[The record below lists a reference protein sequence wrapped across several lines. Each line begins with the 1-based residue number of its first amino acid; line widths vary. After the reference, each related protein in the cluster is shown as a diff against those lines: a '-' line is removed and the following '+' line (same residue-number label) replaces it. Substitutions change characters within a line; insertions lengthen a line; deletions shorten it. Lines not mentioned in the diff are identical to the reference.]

1 MAKVTKLEGN
11 NTHKTTKKLRVAAY
25 CRVSS
30 NSEAQEES
38 LKAQKEH
45 YEAYIFSRKD
55 WEFAGLYYDKG
66 ITGTKK
72 EGRVQL
78 LQLLEDCEAGKIDFI
93 ITKSISRFSR
103 NTTDCLELVRRLL
116 ELSIPVYF
124 EKENINTGTMESEL
138 FLAILSS
145 LAQDESTS
153 ISENNLWAVKNRF
166 KNGTYKIGYP
176 PYGYDWTGEAIVI
189 NPAQAPVV
197 RRIFAEALSG
207 KGTHSI
213 AKVLNAEQIPNK
225 KNGLWRA
232 TSILAMLKNNFYTG
246 TVTFQKTYKN
256 ALGKRQL
263 NYGQKDK
270 YVAEEHHE
278 AIISK
283 ETFTAVAKVLENN
296 LKLKNVNKNPEL
308 HTRRYAFSGKLY
320 CASCGKKLKR
330 VIHASTTHPY
340 IAWSCPTHIE
350 DTKACSLLYLRD
362 DVLKQAFV
370 TLINKLIYGRE
381 VLLKPLLEELKTDPT
396 LKVQKAIAAYQVK
409 LLQNTEQRDT
419 LTKLMT
425 DGFIGQQLF
434 IKEQNELLL
443 KANTYRKEIELLSNS
458 KTTENTRLQG
468 VKALLSFTET
478 NSMQESFSDETFT
491 TFVEK
496 VTILSRTEAIF
507 HLKCGLN
514 LKERLKTV

>member
-153 ISENNLWAVKNRF
+153 ISENNLWDVKNRF
-166 KNGTYKIGYP
+166 KN
-176 PYGYDWTGEAIVI
+176 
-189 NPAQAPVV
+189 
-197 RRIFAEALSG
+197 
-207 KGTHSI
+207 
-213 AKVLNAEQIPNK
+213 
-225 KNGLWRA
+225 
-232 TSILAMLKNNFYTG
+232 
-246 TVTFQKTYKN
+246 
-256 ALGKRQL
+256 
-263 NYGQKDK
+263 
-270 YVAEEHHE
+270 
-278 AIISK
+278 
-283 ETFTAVAKVLENN
+283 
-296 LKLKNVNKNPEL
+296 
-308 HTRRYAFSGKLY
+308 
-320 CASCGKKLKR
+320 
-330 VIHASTTHPY
+330 
-340 IAWSCPTHIE
+340 
-350 DTKACSLLYLRD
+350 
-362 DVLKQAFV
+362 
-370 TLINKLIYGRE
+370 
-381 VLLKPLLEELKTDPT
+381 
-396 LKVQKAIAAYQVK
+396 
-409 LLQNTEQRDT
+409 
-419 LTKLMT
+419 
-425 DGFIGQQLF
+425 
-434 IKEQNELLL
+434 
-443 KANTYRKEIELLSNS
+443 
-458 KTTENTRLQG
+458 
-468 VKALLSFTET
+468 
-478 NSMQESFSDETFT
+478 
-491 TFVEK
+491 
-496 VTILSRTEAIF
+496 
-507 HLKCGLN
+507 
-514 LKERLKTV
+514 